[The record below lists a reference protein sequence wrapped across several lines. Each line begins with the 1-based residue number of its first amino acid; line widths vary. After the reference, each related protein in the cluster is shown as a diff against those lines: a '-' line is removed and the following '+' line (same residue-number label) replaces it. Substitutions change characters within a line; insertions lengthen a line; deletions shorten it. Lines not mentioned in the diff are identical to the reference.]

1 MEVAGR
7 TEESEREVTP
17 KEVPDIVKST
27 SLPVLC
33 ETGAGA
39 DIDVVGV
46 AEQTFTLKRCQESD
60 VADGSQ
66 EDVALYCVPCD
77 REDIRQHASGFC
89 LNCEEHLCALCHSH
103 HKKAKPSKHHVLLD
117 KDNMPMTRRE
127 ASDCRGHHKSVIH
140 DGVQCQLHRQ
150 KTIEF
155 FCSDHNVVLCYVC
168 STLQHGQCKI
178 EFIPDISKE
187 FSESKGYEDRME
199 RIETL
204 LTETEYMCNNI
215 KNTQDHKE
223 KCISSVIENIEA
235 SRSELNEILNTW
247 EAQIKG
253 TIAKIENDH
262 TEEMESVKQSCSNI
276 ENVAEFLA
284 RKLEALREVTPHD
297 HNRAF
302 IEIVQAEQQL
312 EDYEASFD
320 SGKAELHPVKFRFIP
335 NGNIKRMLGT
345 ESNLGEVNDS
355 VVSPDSQEPTSS
367 KLSQK
372 SPRSNPEKRS
382 LRKRLQF
389 FQKREC

>member
-7 TEESEREVTP
+7 AEESEREVTL

-33 ETGAGA
+33 ETGACAG
-39 DIDVVGV
+39 IDTVGL
-46 AEQTFTLKRCQESD
+46 AEQTFMLKRCQESD
-60 VADGSQ
+60 MADGSQ

-77 REDIRQHASGFC
+77 REDMRQPASGFC

-127 ASDCRGHHKSVIH
+127 ASACRGHHKSMIH
-140 DGVQCQLHRQ
+140 DGVHCQMHRQ
-150 KTIEF
+150 KMVEF
-155 FCSDHNVVLCYVC
+155 FCLDHNVVLCYVC

-178 EFIPDISKE
+178 KFIPDISKE
-187 FSESKGYEDRME
+187 FSESKGYVDKME
-199 RIETL
+199 RIGTL
-204 LTETEYMCNNI
+204 LAETDHVCNNI

-223 KCISSVIENIEA
+223 ECISSVIDNIEA
-235 SRSELNEILNTW
+235 TRSEMNEILNTW
-247 EAQIKG
+247 EAEIKS
-253 TIAKIENDH
+253 TIAKMENDH
-262 TEEMESVKQSCSNI
+262 TREVESVKQSCSEI
-276 ENVAEFLA
+276 ENVAESLA

-297 HNRAF
+297 HKRAF

-320 SGKAELHPVKFRFIP
+320 SGKTELLPAKFRFIP
-335 NGNIKRMLGT
+335 NRNIKQMLGT
-345 ESNLGEVNDS
+345 ESNLGEVSDPKA
-355 VVSPDSQEPTSS
+355 SPDSSP